1 MPVHARQTGLR
12 SDRPFL
18 NREVPMPD
26 RIETIGDSV
35 IQHGKQNDRIYLI
48 KLGRNDYPDII
59 DRLEALAEQNAYSK
73 IFAKVPEWA
82 AGEFRASGYIKEAE
96 IPNFYNGRTD
106 ACFFSQFRDEER
118 SEVDKEEYDL
128 IRRNIRLSE
137 SKTNAGDLSTDDIE
151 YTIRRL
157 NADDVTP
164 LAALYRAVF
173 NTYPFPIFKESYLL
187 ETMNDHVIYFGVFS
201 GTDLV
206 AASSSEM
213 DVRSGNAEMT
223 DFATLKT
230 HRGKNLSLYL
240 LSEMESEMKELGIK
254 TVYTIARALSPGM
267 NITFAKMGYRY
278 SGTLINNTCIAER
291 IESMNVWYKFL
302 NDQMK

>member
-1 MPVHARQTGLR
+1 
-12 SDRPFL
+12 
-18 NREVPMPD
+18 MPD
-26 RIETIGDSV
+26 RIEKIGDSV

-48 KLGRNDYPDII
+48 KLARKDYPVII

-82 AGEFRASGYIKEAE
+82 AAGFRASGYVKEAE
-96 IPNFYNGRTD
+96 IPNFYNGQTG

-118 SEVDKEEYDL
+118 SQVDKKEFDQ

-137 SKTNAGDLSTDDIE
+137 SKTNTGDPSTNDIE
-151 YTIRRL
+151 YTIRKL
-157 NADDVTP
+157 SAGDVTA
-164 LAALYRAVF
+164 LAALYKAVF
-173 NTYPFPIFKESYLL
+173 QTYPFPIFKESYLL
-187 ETMNDHVIYFGVFS
+187 ETMKNQVIYFGVFS
-201 GTDLV
+201 GTALV

-213 DVRSGNAEMT
+213 DVRSENAEMT

-254 TVYTIARALSPGM
+254 TLYTIARALSPGM

-291 IESMNVWYKFL
+291 IESMNVWYKLL
-302 NDQMK
+302 NDQME